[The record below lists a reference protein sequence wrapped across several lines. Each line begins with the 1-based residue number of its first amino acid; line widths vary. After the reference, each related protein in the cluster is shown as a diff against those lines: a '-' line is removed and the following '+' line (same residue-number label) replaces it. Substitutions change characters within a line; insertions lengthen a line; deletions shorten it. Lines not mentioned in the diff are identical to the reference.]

1 MISPYLGI
9 IDGCTG
15 LPHSTAWIAEGL
27 TMNFSFM
34 RETALDGAYIDV
46 LQHTF
51 SATRMNKRSQG
62 HTRWNIGETLA
73 ESTRDE
79 ESWND

>member
-1 MISPYLGI
+1 
-9 IDGCTG
+9 
-15 LPHSTAWIAEGL
+15 
-27 TMNFSFM
+27 MNFSFM